1 VEWVFITK
9 NLHTILDVIDII
21 SQWPSLHYMFFFFF
35 FPLSLPFTRWKLPR
49 HIVHINLKCMQA
61 SPKCVCSLPNGQPG
75 EKKKKKQ
82 AGRQLFFTACN
93 LLDPWV
99 GDLTSSLEGGL
110 QGGPYTALSNLCSG
124 VIVALGWVSDRVGV
138 MSLGKRSYVQIK
150 NQ

>member
-1 VEWVFITK
+1 M
-9 NLHTILDVIDII
+9 H
-21 SQWPSLHYMFFFFF
+21 
-35 FPLSLPFTRWKLPR
+35 
-49 HIVHINLKCMQA
+49 A
-61 SPKCVCSLPNGQPG
+61 SPKNVFDHYQMGSQG
-75 EKKKKKQ
+75 KKKKKQ

-138 MSLGKRSYVQIK
+138 MSLGKKELCSD
-150 NQ
+150 